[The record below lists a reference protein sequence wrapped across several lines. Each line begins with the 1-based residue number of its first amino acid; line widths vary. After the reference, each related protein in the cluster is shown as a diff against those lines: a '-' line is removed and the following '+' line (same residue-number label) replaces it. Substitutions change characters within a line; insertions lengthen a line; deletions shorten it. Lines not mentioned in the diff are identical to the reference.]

1 MTQEVKNLKLKNL
14 VLWTENPR
22 DSIDPSA
29 NDQDIID
36 RALEDGSSKWNLM
49 KLAKDMGDHYDF
61 SELPTIVF
69 HGKKPVVYDGNR
81 RVIIGKL
88 KQKLASAPNIDTNS
102 LPDVPL
108 EIPCNVCSKDI
119 ALQNVYR
126 KHADTGSWLPL
137 ERDIFMHKHMGQPKS
152 PFLVIEENT
161 GLISRHPH
169 LNKRFVK
176 EEIFRDDQL
185 ARLGMAVQGNKLRTK
200 HSPEETR
207 AILEDVSRKVAAK
220 EISTRHERGKILEVL
235 DPSHQK
241 MIDEHKGR
249 PAHDVDPKAFDRPGN
264 AETDASTSRQSK
276 RVRTKA
282 NEIFGGTLY
291 LRAGPVSNLYRDIVD
306 LHRFYAE
313 NKKNLSEAFPCLT
326 RMALRLISE
335 AAAGDM
341 KQTMDQYF
349 KSRFQKVK
357 SALSKDVKT
366 TLSNCNVTETS
377 IIQLLH
383 TGAHN
388 YASAAN
394 LDQTIAMSIV
404 IGAILTESHGK
415 AAK

>member
-1 MTQEVKNLKLKNL
+1 MTQEVKNLRLKDL

-22 DSIDPSA
+22 DSIDPGA
-29 NDQDIID
+29 NDQGIID
-36 RALEDGSSKWNLM
+36 KALEDSSSKWNLL

-81 RVIIGKL
+81 RVILGKI
-88 KQKLASAPNIDTNS
+88 KQKLASAPNIDIDS

-137 ERDIFMHKHMGQPKS
+137 ERDIFLHKHMRQPKS
-152 PFLVIEENT
+152 PFLVIEEST
-161 GLISRHPH
+161 RIISGHPH
-169 LNKRFVK
+169 LNQRFVK

-185 ARLGMAVQGNKLRTK
+185 ARLGMAVQGNKLLTK

-220 EISTRHERGKILEVL
+220 EISTRHYRGKVLEVL

-241 MIDEHKGR
+241 MIDEHKSR
-249 PAHDVDPKAFDRPGN
+249 SAHDVDLKASERYD
-264 AETDASTSRQSK
+264 AETASSNSRQSK

-291 LRAGPVSNLYRDIVD
+291 LRAGAVSNLYRDIVD

-341 KQTMDQYF
+341 KQPMDQYL

-357 SALSKDVKT
+357 GALSKDAKT
-366 TLSNCNVTETS
+366 TLSNCNVTEAS

-388 YASAAN
+388 YAAAAN
-394 LDQTIAMSIV
+394 LDQTIAMSVV